1 MAQLIDVTLRDGGYV
16 NGFDFSLEAAK
27 HIVSGLQKAGV
38 DWIEI
43 GYRNGPAKGTAG
55 LGMTA
60 ATNDDYI
67 AALKE
72 FAPLANLVVM
82 LHPHNIQAEDLQS
95 LKSLGVSLVRVC
107 LRQDL
112 LEEGLDTIREC
123 TRIGL
128 STSANFVRITYFTSQ
143 EIKQMTL
150 KAEAA
155 GADIVHFADSNGHLV
170 PDQVKSIADVL
181 KSTLTIPVGFHAHNN
196 LSMGLANTV
205 AALECGVDW
214 VDSSLRGMGR
224 SGGNLATE
232 VFAAYMERCF
242 GAARYKLIEMMD
254 TAEFVQEEILLSEQ
268 YMTPMT
274 KDILFGMMNFST
286 DLKQL
291 IMDASLQHNVYW
303 KELAYGLGTYPRI
316 KSPARTLLLLLPE
329 SKKQSGAAA
338 SVR

>member
-303 KELAYGLGTYPRI
+303 KELAYGLGTYPPDKITGEDIAFIASRI
-316 KSPARTLLLLLPE
+316 KKNNRELQHL
-329 SKKQSGAAA
+329 
-338 SVR
+338 